1 MTKAGVT
8 SVATRTAALGLA
20 ALTTPLIIQAAPK
33 AAFQN
38 QSDFDAWFNF
48 LTGKHKMVFDAVSS
62 NEGLP
67 IVYAYNFLSTNN
79 LTDTPDDQLS
89 VLVVLRGKA
98 IPLAMD
104 DNAWNK
110 FKLGKFFKIIDYA
123 TNAPSDRNLY
133 WNPKDGE
140 MPQSGMSIKAL
151 QERGVKF
158 CVCDTALTMTSSQYA
173 RSKSMD
179 PGAVK
184 KEWTASVLP
193 GIQILPS
200 GVWAIGRAQQHGC
213 AYCFAG

>member
-1 MTKAGVT
+1 MSRPREAT

-79 LTDTPDDQLS
+79 QTGTPDDELS

-98 IPLAMD
+98 IPVAMD

-110 FKLGKFFKIIDYA
+110 FKLGKMFKIIDYA
-123 TNAPSDRNLY
+123 TNSPSDRNLY

-140 MPQSGMSIKAL
+140 MPQPGMHTRRQNLNARQNTCCSFFPNSTSIPVANYVSQATRNENSSGHM
-151 QERGVKF
+151 E
-158 CVCDTALTMTSSQYA
+158 
-173 RSKSMD
+173 
-179 PGAVK
+179 
-184 KEWTASVLP
+184 
-193 GIQILPS
+193 
-200 GVWAIGRAQQHGC
+200 
-213 AYCFAG
+213 